1 MGQTTK
7 LNWYRNSS
15 INSTTHFNTLD
26 ISEVQLSWFVGFPF
40 SRCFACKKKME
51 PSMVSYMRTVQNN
64 RREDFNPKMVGLVG
78 NVEYPP
84 ANKPQGQLYGMSTG
98 KIGPIRSLSILW
110 QIHRDLL
117 AIPTFSQS
125 LLCVSFEKCFFNHL
139 HGLQRLIIH
148 LFEMWCFGHS
158 KPC

>member
-26 ISEVQLSWFVGFPF
+26 ISEVQLSLFMGFPF

-84 ANKPQGQLYGMSTG
+84 ANKPQGEAKKGCPPEKLVQYEVYQSCD
-98 KIGPIRSLSILW
+98 KYIGI
-110 QIHRDLL
+110 
-117 AIPTFSQS
+117 
-125 LLCVSFEKCFFNHL
+125 C
-139 HGLQRLIIH
+139 
-148 LFEMWCFGHS
+148 
-158 KPC
+158 